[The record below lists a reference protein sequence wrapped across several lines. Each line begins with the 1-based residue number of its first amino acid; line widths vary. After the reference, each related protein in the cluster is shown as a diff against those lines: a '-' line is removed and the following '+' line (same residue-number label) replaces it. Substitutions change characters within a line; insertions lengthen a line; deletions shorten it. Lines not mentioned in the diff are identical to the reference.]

1 MATENKAVTC
11 YLPSELEES
20 LTRYCTEY
28 EITRKDKSGKIK
40 PSLGTGIVEILKVFF
55 SGETVPSPLPSGLS
69 TLPSSVVT
77 EEKLQQEL
85 QQAIASLRSEFQP
98 ALNTQKEVEALLGK

>member
-11 YLPSELEES
+11 YLPSEIEES

-28 EITRKDKSGKIK
+28 EITRKDKSGEIK

-77 EEKLQQEL
+77 EEKLQQ
-85 QQAIASLRSEFQP
+85 AIASLRSEFAP
-98 ALNTQKEVEALLGK
+98 ALDAQREVEALLGK